1 MITVDRPILDLKDQN
16 NVDAFLKQERPD
28 IVIIAAG
35 KVGGIAAHKAQPA
48 DFILDNLIISTNI
61 IQSSLK
67 YDIGTL
73 VHVASSAVYPAD
85 AECPIKEEAL
95 LSGRLDPTH
104 EAYAVAK
111 IAGIATNQAIRQ
123 QHGRNFFS
131 VLPCNL
137 YGPGANFDS
146 ATSHFLPGLIR
157 RAHEAKL
164 ANAKELTAWGTG
176 KPRRE
181 VLYVDDCADA
191 IAFLLENDPGTA
203 CINIGAG
210 EDHTIETYL
219 DTICDV
225 VGYGGSIAFDSS
237 KPDGVSRRLMDSGR
251 LNELGWRP
259 RTGLRQGIKATYSWF
274 LQNFEAASAA

>member
-1 MITVDRPILDLKDQN
+1 MTDSVSGKKIWVAGHRGLLGNALLSRLRQDCADVVTVDRPILDLRNQK

-28 IVIIAAG
+28 IVIIVAG

-48 DFILDNLIISTNI
+48 DFILDNLIICTNI

-95 LSGRLDPTH
+95 LSGGLDPTH
-104 EAYAVAK
+104 EAYAVAN

-146 ATSHFLPGLIR
+146 TTSHFLPGLIR

-164 ANAKELTAWGTG
+164 ANAKQLIAWGTG
-176 KPRRE
+176 NRGAKCSMSMIAPMRSPSSWKTTLGLPPSISGPARITRSKRIWTR
-181 VLYVDDCADA
+181 YVTWSDMAAVSRSIRPSRMASADA
-191 IAFLLENDPGTA
+191 
-203 CINIGAG
+203 
-210 EDHTIETYL
+210 
-219 DTICDV
+219 
-225 VGYGGSIAFDSS
+225 
-237 KPDGVSRRLMDSGR
+237 
-251 LNELGWRP
+251 
-259 RTGLRQGIKATYSWF
+259 
-274 LQNFEAASAA
+274 